1 MHKAPDNHP
10 DADEHKGDAEP
21 LAHVEGH
28 VALEVDLDVFQELEA
43 DARAED
49 DDEESA
55 EHQAGLLVAEVA
67 LVVHP
72 QQNAHRHEAEESFV
86 KARRMAG
93 QPLARRTRRVPSMA
107 GGVIV
112 EGAAE
117 LLCTAQEDEAP
128 RQRGRRAVNF
138 MVHHVAHA
146 NQCSDE
152 AYRHHNAVENPD
164 VADTLKV
171 ILLLL
176 RFVVITHIQPKAN
189 QDADGAAVAGQTAFP
204 NGKHLQWVGQ
214 IIVRLIEQAMT
225 ETSTDDSGH
234 QHVNQ
239 QFIHPIIAH
248 LLVAVYLA
256 HNEIADKEDQGPQQA
271 VPTNLQRPQM
281 NQDGVDVPSDII

>member
-1 MHKAPDNHP
+1 MHKTPNNHP
-10 DADEHKGDAEP
+10 DADEHKGNAEP

-28 VALEVDLDVFQELEA
+28 VALKVDLDVFQELDA

-49 DDEESA
+49 DDEEGA

-72 QQNAHRHEAEESFV
+72 QQNAHRHEAEESLV

-93 QPLARRTRRVPSMA
+93 QPFTWWTRRVPGMA
-107 GGVIV
+107 GRVIV
-112 EGAAE
+112 ERAAE
-117 LLCTAQEDEAP
+117 LLRTAQEDKTP
-128 RQRGRRAVNF
+128 WQQGGRAVNL
-138 MVHHVAHA
+138 MVHHVAHTD
-146 NQCSDE
+146 QCPDE

-176 RFVVITHIQPKAN
+176 RFVVVAHIKPKAN

-214 IIVRLIEQAMT
+214 IIIRLIEQAMT
-225 ETSTDDSGH
+225 KASTDDSGH

-256 HNEIADKEDQGPQQA
+256 HNEIANKEAQGPQQA
-271 VPTNLQRPQM
+271 VPANLQRPQM